1 MKTKETAIAI
11 FGKRVQELRKERG
24 WSQPELGKKIGTSAT
39 IIGRYE
45 RGDMT
50 PSIEVARK
58 LADVFNVTVDHLISE
73 RDIPAIL
80 GDQEM
85 LDRWRNLEALSP
97 ADKEHILSVV
107 DSFLRDAKARETYKA
122 N

>member
-1 MKTKETAIAI
+1 MKTKEKASSI
-11 FGKRVQELRKERG
+11 FGKRVQELRKQRG
-24 WSQPELGKKIGTSAT
+24 WSQPELGRKVGTSAT

-58 LADVFNVTVDHLISE
+58 LADVFNVTVDHLISD

-85 LDRWRNLEALSP
+85 LNRWQNLEELP
-97 ADKEHILSVV
+97 PEDKDHIIYVV
-107 DSFLRDAKARETYKA
+107 DGLIRDAKTRKA
-122 N
+122 YTP